1 MRTIRALITA
11 AVALTAIAAYGQK
24 PLEDIGQA
32 YDRLVASLYTGG
44 NIVSQTKENYP
55 GWSRTEVR
63 FAFPAKKSKLISD
76 YNSTLFGWSAKAYS
90 SFVKRAGANDNSQMN
105 IAWGEDNRQETNFGS
120 WPNRNYNIQFI
131 RDRRDSTM
139 RYAYALVWYV
149 RNDSLLGSV
158 DRYYG
163 KDPRLSSRHTMVYGF
178 NSKGRKGTWIID
190 KDNGSIYGPGISID
204 DKGVFINGTRLS
216 DYANRGGEWTVDA
229 TGNVYGPGIS
239 IDDKGIYIDG
249 KKYSDYPLPTLQS
262 EMKRLQNELDNI
274 QLKKKIKNSTDFV
287 NQFNN
292 LHIFYSSLCSS
303 YKDYK
308 KCNGDEQT
316 GQLMIMNLMVAV
328 LNKAND
334 MCSNYYNVINTPAKK
349 FIASQLDAMAD
360 ESKDQYIG
368 DAFKAMA
375 KELLS
380 KAD

>member
-1 MRTIRALITA
+1 
-11 AVALTAIAAYGQK
+11 
-24 PLEDIGQA
+24 
-32 YDRLVASLYTGG
+32 
-44 NIVSQTKENYP
+44 
-55 GWSRTEVR
+55 
-63 FAFPAKKSKLISD
+63 
-76 YNSTLFGWSAKAYS
+76 
-90 SFVKRAGANDNSQMN
+90 
-105 IAWGEDNRQETNFGS
+105 
-120 WPNRNYNIQFI
+120 
-131 RDRRDSTM
+131 M

-163 KDPRLSSRHTMVYGF
+163 KDPRMTSHRTMTYGY

-190 KDNGSIYGPGISID
+190 KSNGSLYGPGISID
-204 DKGVFINGTRLS
+204 DKGVYINGTRYS
-216 DYANRGGEWTVDA
+216 DYADRNGEWAVDGS
-229 TGNVYGPGIS
+229 GNVYGPGIS

-262 EMKRLQNELDNI
+262 EMKKLQNEFDNI
-274 QLKKKIKNSTDFV
+274 QSKTKIKSSADFV

-292 LHIFYSSLCSS
+292 LHILYSSLCSS

-308 KCNGDEQT
+308 KCKGDEQT
-316 GQLMIMNLMVAV
+316 RQLMRMNLMVAI

-349 FIASQLDAMAD
+349 FIASQLNAMAD
-360 ESKDQYIG
+360 ESKDSYVG
-368 DAFKAMA
+368 NAFKAMA

>member
-105 IAWGEDNRQETNFGS
+105 IAWGEDNRQQTSFGS
-120 WPNRNYNIQFI
+120 WPDRNYNIQFI
-131 RDRRDSTM
+131 RDRKDSTM

-163 KDPRLSSRHTMVYGF
+163 KDPRMTSHRTMTYGY

-190 KDNGSIYGPGISID
+190 KSNGSLYGPGISID
-204 DKGVFINGTRLS
+204 DKGVYINGTRYS
-216 DYANRGGEWTVDA
+216 DYADRNGEWAVDGS
-229 TGNVYGPGIS
+229 GNVYGPGIS

-262 EMKRLQNELDNI
+262 EMKKLQNEFDNI
-274 QLKKKIKNSTDFV
+274 QSKTKIKSSADFV

-292 LHIFYSSLCSS
+292 LHILYSSLCSS

-308 KCNGDEQT
+308 KCKGDEQT
-316 GQLMIMNLMVAV
+316 RQLMRMNLMVAI

-349 FIASQLDAMAD
+349 FIASQLNAMAD
-360 ESKDQYIG
+360 ESKDSYVG
-368 DAFKAMA
+368 NAFKAMA

>member
-1 MRTIRALITA
+1 MKTIRVLITA
-11 AVALTAIAAYGQK
+11 TVALTAIAAYGQK
-24 PLEDIGQA
+24 PLEEIGQA

-55 GWSRTEVR
+55 GWSRTEVS

-76 YNSTLFGWSAKAYS
+76 YNSTLFDWSAKAYS

-105 IAWGEDNRQETNFGS
+105 IAWGEGNRQQTSFGS
-120 WPNRNYNIQFI
+120 WPDRNYNIQFI
-131 RDRRDSTM
+131 RDYKDSTM

-163 KDPRLSSRHTMVYGF
+163 KDPRMSSHRTMTYGY

-190 KDNGSIYGPGISID
+190 KSNGSLYGPGISID
-204 DKGVFINGTRLS
+204 DKGVYINGTRYS
-216 DYANRGGEWTVDA
+216 DYADRDGEWAVDG

-262 EMKRLQNELDNI
+262 EMKKLQNEFDNI
-274 QLKKKIKNSTDFV
+274 QLKTKIKSSADFV

-292 LHIFYSSLCSS
+292 LHILYSSLCGS

-308 KCNGDEQT
+308 KCKGDEQT
-316 GQLMIMNLMVAV
+316 RQLMRMNLMVAV

-349 FIASQLDAMAD
+349 FIASQLNAMAD
-360 ESKDQYIG
+360 ESKDPYIG